1 MGAGRRGGFMTGKMT
16 GKVRRQYKKR
26 IFDII
31 QIGTQV
37 DVPSTLFDIL
47 IVLMIVLSI
56 TVTVLQTFE
65 QMEPYKELLNRV
77 EFFTIIVFIIEYV
90 LRVYTSDLLYPGK
103 TKGRALL
110 AFVFSFY
117 GMVDLLTIFSYFS
130 VLYSNGIVAFRMIRA
145 VRILRLFKINKSFD
159 AFNVVSD
166 VLKEKKNQ
174 IISSIFIVAMLMLGA
189 SLCMY
194 GFEHDAQSDK
204 FNNAFSG
211 VWWAMSTVL
220 TVGYVDIY
228 PVTIGGR
235 IAAIVIALLGVC
247 AVAIPTGVISAGFV
261 DYYSRLKT
269 DAGEIKLP
277 EDVTRM
283 LKNQASKAGLS
294 VNTYIEQLVLEKRL
308 EKTGG
313 IRQGEQEKA
322 WDPEQ
327 KYGKKS
333 AGTKRKR

>member
-1 MGAGRRGGFMTGKMT
+1 M
-16 GKVRRQYKKR
+16 
-26 IFDII
+26 
-31 QIGTQV
+31 
-37 DVPSTLFDIL
+37 
-47 IVLMIVLSI
+47 
-56 TVTVLQTFE
+56 
-65 QMEPYKELLNRV
+65 
-77 EFFTIIVFIIEYV
+77 
-90 LRVYTSDLLYPGK
+90 
-103 TKGRALL
+103 
-110 AFVFSFY
+110 
-117 GMVDLLTIFSYFS
+117 
-130 VLYSNGIVAFRMIRA
+130 
-145 VRILRLFKINKSFD
+145 
-159 AFNVVSD
+159 
-166 VLKEKKNQ
+166 
-174 IISSIFIVAMLMLGA
+174 
-189 SLCMY
+189 
-194 GFEHDAQSDK
+194 
-204 FNNAFSG
+204 
-211 VWWAMSTVL
+211 
-220 TVGYVDIY
+220 TVGYGDIY

-322 WDPEQ
+322 GDPEQ